1 MCNHSYNNTPTGTY
15 FALFVTNTGGGQIRK
30 EKMGEGKIRKEG
42 EKNLMSFIELSV
54 PRLLVPLPTFPKLI
68 LMGLFNN
75 NGGPKIW
82 ERDAQIK
89 MATTFKDKQE
99 DSDFSFRLVLSESQI
114 KSWFS
119 SETGRRKKVESN
131 RVIEEGFTELSQ
143 SKDIQDNEEGGHDQN
158 KGVVEAGAP
167 VPPTPPPSPPPL

>member
-1 MCNHSYNNTPTGTY
+1 MRMKTK
-15 FALFVTNTGGGQIRK
+15 FV
-30 EKMGEGKIRKEG
+30 
-42 EKNLMSFIELSV
+42 
-54 PRLLVPLPTFPKLI
+54 
-68 LMGLFNN
+68 
-75 NGGPKIW
+75 
-82 ERDAQIK
+82 D
-89 MATTFKDKQE
+89 KDE
-99 DSDFSFRLVLSESQI
+99 DSDYCFHLVLSESQI